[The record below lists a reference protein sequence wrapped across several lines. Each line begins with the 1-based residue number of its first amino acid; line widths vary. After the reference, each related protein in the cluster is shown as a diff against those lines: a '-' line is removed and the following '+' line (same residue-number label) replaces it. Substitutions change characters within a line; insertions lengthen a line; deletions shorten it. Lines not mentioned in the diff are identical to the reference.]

1 MKAILCHSTGGPAA
15 LVMGDIPE
23 PVPGAGE
30 VAIRVHAAALNFF
43 DTLLT
48 RGKYQN
54 KPDFP
59 FSPGGEVAGT
69 VLATGA
75 GVTGLSAGQRV
86 LAYTGVNGC
95 REIAVASA
103 AEVLPVPDGV
113 SDEAAAGLT
122 ITYGT
127 AIHGLADRAG
137 LRAGETVAVL
147 GASGGAGLAAIEI
160 AKLMGARVIAAA
172 SSAEKLAV
180 CTAHGADEVIDYAA
194 EDLKERLRALTGGN
208 GADVIYDCVGGPY
221 AEPALRSTAWEGR
234 YLVVGFAAGE
244 IPRIP
249 LNLVLLKGAA
259 LVGVSF
265 GRFSK
270 MAPERK
276 RAHIAQVLGWC
287 AEGRLKPHIH
297 SIVPLEGVAAALELL
312 EARKTVGKI
321 IVRP

>member
-1 MKAILCHSTGGPAA
+1 MKAILCHSFGGPAA

-30 VAIRVHAAALNFF
+30 VTIRVHAAALNFF

-69 VLATGA
+69 IVAVGA
-75 GVTGLSAGQRV
+75 GVTGLGAGQRV

-127 AIHGLADRAG
+127 AIHGLADRAA
-137 LRAGETVAVL
+137 LRTGETVAVL

-180 CTAHGADEVIDYAA
+180 CTAHGADEVIDYAT
-194 EDLKERLRALTGGN
+194 EDLKERLRELTGGN

-249 LNLVLLKGAA
+249 LNLVLLKGAS

-270 MAPERK
+270 MAPDRK